1 MLNMSGTVLGT
12 RKKKIEKHDSWS
24 ERLFSPVRE
33 TELGKLRLTVCA
45 IYYRYSWY
53 KQTEHLDEAG
63 GSVKAQRK
71 VHSR

>member
-45 IYYRYSWY
+45 IY
-53 KQTEHLDEAG
+53 
-63 GSVKAQRK
+63 
-71 VHSR
+71 